1 MILTNFY
8 NQTPQVTTKIII
20 QIMGILSVADI
31 IWICLF
37 SGAWVHDSE
46 EQKQSEAPKDVLE
59 YWNSL
64 WFIHGFVY
72 FLAYVE
78 LILKVLLLY
87 YLIVDYKVKYSWK
100 ELLTLNYDGGQTI
113 STALENEGQLGNI
126 DNSLEGDF
134 AKEIGTSFASNFQN
148 NY

>member
-20 QIMGILSVADI
+20 QIMTLLSVADI

-37 SGAWVHDSE
+37 SSAWVHDSE
-46 EQKQSEAPKDVLE
+46 EQTNSETPKDLLE
-59 YWNSL
+59 FWNSL
-64 WFIHGFVY
+64 WFLHGLVY

-78 LILKVLLLY
+78 LILKGLLLY
-87 YLIVDYKVKYSWK
+87 YLIVDYKGKYALK
-100 ELLTLNYDGGQTI
+100 DLFNMNYEGGQTLTTTPEQDAFGGI
-113 STALENEGQLGNI
+113 PEDSMGNF
-126 DNSLEGDF
+126 G
-134 AKEIGTSFASNFQN
+134 KEMGTNSFAENFEN